1 MGHAPHVMD
10 WEIFH
15 VADDGRV
22 LSHHHTCLGLD
33 GDRVVVS
40 PECEHFDMQNDGGQ
54 FTMRTSQGT
63 YVYVH
68 ADGFLRHSPA
78 KTTIDITVRRAKAVM
93 FALQNVAYLAP
104 DHHGHI
110 GKSEQLNEHSR
121 LELFPYEACLQ
132 IKSTRGFLQLKD
144 GHIITSTEPSR
155 FVIVPL

>member
-1 MGHAPHVMD
+1 MGHAPHVKE

-15 VADDGRV
+15 VSDDGK
-22 LSHHHTCLGLD
+22 LLTYHHTCLGLD

-54 FTMRTSQGT
+54 FTVRTSQGT

-68 ADGFLRHSPA
+68 DDGFLRHSPT
-78 KTTIDITVRRAKAVM
+78 KTAIDITVRLAKTVT
-93 FALQNVAYLAP
+93 FALHNVEYLNA
-104 DHHGHI
+104 DGRV
-110 GKSEQLNEHSR
+110 GKSEHLNDRSR
-121 LELFPYEACLQ
+121 FEIHPHTGYVEL
-132 IKSTRGFLQLKD
+132 KSTRGFLQLKD